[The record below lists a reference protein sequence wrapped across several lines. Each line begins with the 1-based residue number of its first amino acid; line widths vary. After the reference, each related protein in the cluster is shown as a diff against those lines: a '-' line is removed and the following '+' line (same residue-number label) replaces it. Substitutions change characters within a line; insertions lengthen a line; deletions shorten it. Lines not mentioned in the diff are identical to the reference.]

1 MNAVKCNNAAHARPS
16 THAAEMLAV
25 AHSLALADVA
35 RTESPLAQHLNRLEE
50 RLRGGDLRAVEHYEV
65 APLGHGAM
73 RAFKTGS
80 APACRTAALGSLLCA
95 DARQLVASINKT
107 VEARAMSVTWKAYMK
122 SLTDREQANASCA
135 QINDFHRLGWKPY
148 LFRWADGPPGAAGA
162 LSHHK
167 LVGDNMFAA
176 TRQPFADV
184 GGRSD
189 PLPSEPEFTAEG
201 WVAAAEGTYSFDV
214 PGRLPIEFSL
224 PGKTR
229 DATRRTVRGFFGR
242 IFQVS
247 HLYLLSWRRARRSPT
262 LRRSSSLARGRARAP
277 TWRRASASAARTCS
291 TTCRRWCCSS
301 ATGSVWLGG
310 RATSSATRWR
320 RRRSRSCREGCG
332 GRAALVSS
340 LHTAADSGTP
350 YLPLALEAT
359 GARLVDTLFLGFW
372 SFTEA
377 SPAAREHIDAVV
389 KQLGAI
395 AVSFNSFIQR
405 MDNIDFLG
413 TFARSLLATH
423 SVCAWQPFRATHQ
436 RHQRSGGWLVAV
448 HKARA
453 PAHEARCV
461 EALGC
466 SAATKFPPEQILS
479 SC

>member
-1 MNAVKCNNAAHARPS
+1 
-16 THAAEMLAV
+16 MLAV
-25 AHSLALADVA
+25 AHSLALADA
-35 RTESPLAQHLNRLEE
+35 STCTPLAQHLNRLEE

-65 APLGHGAM
+65 ALAKWRDAGAS
-73 RAFKTGS
+73 AGS

-148 LFRWADGPPGAAGA
+148 LFRWADGPPGAAGS

-167 LVGDNMFAA
+167 LVGDNMFAV
-176 TRQPFADV
+176 TRQPFAEV

-247 HLYLLSWRRARRSPT
+247 HLYLLK
-262 LRRSSSLARGRARAP
+262 LATGATVTDFETILEFGAG
-277 TWRRASASAARTCS
+277 TGEGADVAARLGFRGAYVLYDLPQMVLLQRYWLRLAGRPS
-291 TTCRRWCCSS
+291 YLVGHEVAPS
-301 ATGSVWLGG
+301 ALSQLPG
-310 RATSSATRWR
+310 RLR
-320 RRRSRSCREGCG
+320 

-395 AVSFNSFIQR
+395 ALSFNSFIQR

-413 TFARSLLATH
+413 QFARGLLATH

-448 HKARA
+448 HKARG

-466 SAATKFPPEQILS
+466 SAATKFPPEQIPS

>member
-1 MNAVKCNNAAHARPS
+1 
-16 THAAEMLAV
+16 MLAV
-25 AHSLALADVA
+25 AHSFSLADA
-35 RTESPLAQHLNRLEE
+35 STCTPLAQHLNRLEE

-65 APLGHGAM
+65 ALAKWRDAGAS
-73 RAFKTGS
+73 AGS

-107 VEARAMSVTWKAYMK
+107 VEERAMSVTWKAYMK

-148 LFRWADGPPGAAGA
+148 LFRWADGPPGAAGS

-247 HLYLLSWRRARRSPT
+247 TSISSSWRRARR
-262 LRRSSSLARGRARAP
+262 
-277 TWRRASASAARTCS
+277 
-291 TTCRRWCCSS
+291 
-301 ATGSVWLGG
+301 
-310 RATSSATRWR
+310 
-320 RRRSRSCREGCG
+320 
-332 GRAALVSS
+332 
-340 LHTAADSGTP
+340 
-350 YLPLALEAT
+350 
-359 GARLVDTLFLGFW
+359 
-372 SFTEA
+372 
-377 SPAAREHIDAVV
+377 
-389 KQLGAI
+389 
-395 AVSFNSFIQR
+395 
-405 MDNIDFLG
+405 
-413 TFARSLLATH
+413 
-423 SVCAWQPFRATHQ
+423 
-436 RHQRSGGWLVAV
+436 
-448 HKARA
+448 
-453 PAHEARCV
+453 
-461 EALGC
+461 
-466 SAATKFPPEQILS
+466 
-479 SC
+479 